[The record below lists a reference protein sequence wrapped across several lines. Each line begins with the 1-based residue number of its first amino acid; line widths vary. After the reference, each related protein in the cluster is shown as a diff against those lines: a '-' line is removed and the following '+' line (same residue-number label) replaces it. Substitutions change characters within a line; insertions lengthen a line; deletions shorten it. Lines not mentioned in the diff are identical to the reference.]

1 MQLKSR
7 VFRLRAKKN
16 TAEVKK
22 LLTYALNCLS
32 HGDSSES
39 FANIYLNISDMLVDE
54 IQTSQQPADPQE
66 VSLFSYFISGNH
78 FKLSEDKVFR
88 QKDAVALQ
96 N

>member
-7 VFRLRAKKN
+7 IFRLRAKKN

-32 HGDSSES
+32 RGDASES

-66 VSLFSYFISGNH
+66 VSLFSFFISGNH
-78 FKLSEDKVFR
+78 FQLSSDKIFW
-88 QKDAVALQ
+88 QKDATSFED
-96 N
+96 